1 MSFRAKE
8 FGIDMASFRAAI
20 RVYKLVV
27 SRLGRL
33 GSSLMLNRAE
43 EVQVLGLCSMH

>member
-1 MSFRAKE
+1 MGPRAE
-8 FGIDMASFRAAI
+8 GFGIAVASFRTAI

-33 GSSLMLNRAE
+33 GSSFMLNGAE
-43 EVQVLGLCSMH
+43 AVQVLGLC